1 MNTQQRSKKYQ
12 NTLKNFLAILTLG
25 WLVSCGGAS
34 TGTGGS
40 AEDTDCAF
48 SDNDFYVV
56 ENASCETN
64 AGKLSRLNPDETCK
78 EEILTQL
85 DCPVDFVL
93 SSDGRSGYLSLHT
106 NNAVGGVFDN
116 QPGEIYAVDVV
127 SKTKILMNET
137 YNRSFVRPSGIA
149 LIEGLSQAERD
160 QFCGGNTIVQDLLV
174 VADQGEEAETSGT
187 SDSGTVWAWCVN
199 TDDYEQ
205 SLTPMAVLSL
215 GADQMENPRG
225 VAVLNRE
232 TLIVTAQA
240 TDDSQGLLLVKDI
253 DSTSAAEISV
263 EGFSS
268 EIGDVTIDGTVAF
281 VADGGSGTIVTVPL
295 TGGDVE
301 VISGF
306 TTPADILVG
315 SDNTLVIT
323 QSSENNVVATDL
335 LESLTSLT
343 PGISLETPMG
353 VAR

>member
-1 MNTQQRSKKYQ
+1 
-12 NTLKNFLAILTLG
+12 
-25 WLVSCGGAS
+25 VSCGGAS

-149 LIEGLSQAERD
+149 LIEGL
-160 QFCGGNTIVQDLLV
+160 
-174 VADQGEEAETSGT
+174 
-187 SDSGTVWAWCVN
+187 SGTVWAWCVN